1 MFPGCGSVLILDGNM
16 KNRRDVC
23 YAKDAGYIEF
33 TGLPGSI
40 KSGCHATPAYKSRYC
55 DDHLHFAC
63 DSRELTGKEDMDVGE
78 LDAPIGP
85 VLRSARKQLRGENI
99 VEIIVAK
106 KVTRHHIYYKVC

>member
-1 MFPGCGSVLILDGNM
+1 M

-23 YAKDAGYIEF
+23 YAKDAGFIQF
-33 TGLPGSI
+33 SGLPGSI
-40 KSGCHATPAYKSRYC
+40 KSGCHSTPAYKSRYC

-63 DSRELTGKEDMDVGE
+63 DSRDLTCKEDKDSGE

-85 VLRSARKQLRGENI
+85 VLRSAQKQVHGESI

-106 KVTRHHIYYKVC
+106 KVTRQQTYYKVCLAIIIVYYM